1 MPCPPLRRVSTPG
14 SVLFALW
21 MLTLGGCAGGDPV
34 DPGMGTGVGLR
45 PQAGAETDTAWQGDR
60 SNAPE
65 RTELTARTPEEWDRL
80 WARAG
85 VPAPIPLPGDQIAV
99 ALFLGPRT
107 GGGYAVSLD
116 PAILK
121 DGAMVVPYHESVPG
135 PDDSAAP
142 PTPSPFAIRLIDA
155 QAQSVTFV
163 LAP

>member
-1 MPCPPLRRVSTPG
+1 
-14 SVLFALW
+14 
-21 MLTLGGCAGGDPV
+21 
-34 DPGMGTGVGLR
+34 MGAGLR
-45 PQAGAETDTAWQGDR
+45 PQVGAETDTAWQGDR
-60 SNAPE
+60 STVTE
-65 RTELTARTPEEWDRL
+65 RTELTARTSEDWNRL

-85 VPAPIPLPGDQIAV
+85 VPAPISFPDDQIAV

-121 DGAMVVPYHESVPG
+121 NGAAVVPYHESVPG
-135 PDDSAAP
+135 PDDSATP